1 MIEILSASF
10 FTIKY
15 KWLGVRIMLY
25 CIWYREKNKGYDA
38 AVVGACWKLVE
49 SDIDEYEI
57 WREVNGKIMD
67 I

>member
-1 MIEILSASF
+1 
-10 FTIKY
+10 
-15 KWLGVRIMLY
+15 MLY